1 VNVLANDKL
10 NSVILTPADVVI
22 TSTKTGPLTVNT
34 NGTVSVDPNTPAG
47 TYTAQYTICEVLN
60 PNNCD
65 TATVTVTVYQDLPS
79 INVLKDGTYVDTD
92 NNGKTNPGDTVTY
105 TFVVTNTGNVDLTK
119 ITLADNNATVVGG
132 PIALLRPNEKDSNTF
147 TATHVI
153 TQSDID
159 TGYVY
164 NTAIVSGT
172 TPTDVIVNGISSDPT
187 PCTTCPIIPTCTTC
201 TITELAQNPSM
212 VIVKTSTTENYSNVG
227 DVLNYTIKITNNGN
241 VTLNQ
246 IVVTDP
252 LTGLDST
259 LDKLEP
265 GMSREYV
272 QNYSVTQNDINNLS
286 VTNIA
291 YVKASTPKNQEI
303 SASDDA
309 VVEAAIVLPCG
320 NIVVHNAF
328 SPNGDGI
335 NEVFTIDSITDTTC
349 YPTNTV
355 EIYNRWGVLV
365 YEVKDYDNVNRA
377 FKGFS
382 EGRVTIN
389 QSVGLP
395 VGTYFYILNYTSVDG
410 NGASVTNK
418 KSGYLYLTR

>member
-1 VNVLANDKL
+1 
-10 NSVILTPADVVI
+10 VILTPTDVVI
-22 TSTKTGPLTVNT
+22 TSTKTGPITVNA

-47 TYTAQYTICEVLN
+47 IYTAKYTICEVLN
-60 PNNCD
+60 PSNCD

-79 INVLKDGTYVDTD
+79 ITVLKDGTYVDTD
-92 NNGKTNPGDTVTY
+92 NNGQTNPGDIVTY

-119 ITLADNNATVVGG
+119 ITLADNNATVAGG
-132 PIALLRPNEKDSNTF
+132 PIDLLRPSEKDSNTF

-153 TQSDID
+153 TQTDID
-159 TGYVY
+159 AGYVY

-172 TPTDVIVNGISSDPT
+172 TPTDVIVNGTSSDPT
-187 PCTTCPIIPTCTTC
+187 PCTTCPIIPSCTTC

-212 VIVKTSTTENYSNVG
+212 LIVKTSTTENYSNVG

-246 IVVTDP
+246 ILVTDP

-272 QNYSVTQNDINNLS
+272 QNYTVTQNDITNLS

-328 SPNGDGI
+328 SPNGDGV
-335 NEVFTIDSITDTTC
+335 NEVFTIDSITDTNC

-382 EGRVTIN
+382 EGRVTIS